1 MPDVHVH
8 NEPPPASGG
17 GSSSWIWPLV
27 VLVLVG
33 VIAWLVL
40 SRGQGSGVPDKVDV
54 NIQVPAT
61 RDSQ

>member
-8 NEPPPASGG
+8 NDAPQTSG
-17 GSSSWIWPLV
+17 STAWVWALV

-40 SRGQGSGVPDKVDV
+40 DRGEGSGLPDKIDV
-54 NIQVPAT
+54 NIEVPAT
-61 RDSQ
+61 GNPN